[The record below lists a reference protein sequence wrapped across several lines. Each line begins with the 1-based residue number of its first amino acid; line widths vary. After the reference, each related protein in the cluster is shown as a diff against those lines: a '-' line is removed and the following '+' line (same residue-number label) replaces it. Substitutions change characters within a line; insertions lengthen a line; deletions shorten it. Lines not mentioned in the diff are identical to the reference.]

1 MKYSGYLRVLFL
13 CTFSLIFCTG
23 LFAQANMTP
32 AQQRAAL
39 MKKHESKMI
48 YPFVRGSVMTGVL
61 PVTDVT
67 FPITAGKT
75 YKLVF
80 DFAYGNPEIYSQ
92 GLVNPGLEEIC
103 RILNLHSAAGISD
116 KNMEVCIVFHGG
128 GVWTFLHE
136 DAYRERFG
144 KDNPNINLINA
155 LQQKGVTLVVCG
167 QSLQLR
173 ELDRTKLVPGVK
185 VAFSARSTLST
196 LQQQGYVLF
205 PVTTMD

>member
-1 MKYSGYLRVLFL
+1 MKVLYSSRIIPFFLFL
-13 CTFSLIFCTG
+13 VICSLEGFT
-23 LFAQANMTP
+23 QATLTP

-39 MKKHESKMI
+39 MKKNESKLI
-48 YPFVRGSVMTGVL
+48 YPFIKGSYMTGVM
-61 PVTDVT
+61 PVPDVT

-80 DFAYGNPEIYSQ
+80 DFAYGTPDIYGQ

-103 RILNLHSAAGISD
+103 RILNLHSAAGIED
-116 KNMEVCIVFHGG
+116 KNLEVYIIFHGA
-128 GVWTFLHE
+128 GVWTFLGE
-136 DAYRERFG
+136 EAYRERFG
-144 KDNPNINLINA
+144 KDNANISLVKA
-155 LQQKGVTLVVCG
+155 LQQKGVKLVVCG
-167 QSLQLR
+167 QTLQLR
-173 ELDRTKLVPGVK
+173 ELDRTKLLPGIA